1 MLYSGREHIWES
13 LDSMELSESVLLN
26 DIFVPEGQIKEIL
39 RPETSDYSSWS
50 HEHLKTKAWI
60 PQLTSQTH

>member
-1 MLYSGREHIWES
+1 
-13 LDSMELSESVLLN
+13 MELSESVLLN

-50 HEHLKTKAWI
+50 HEYLKTEAWI
-60 PQLTSQTH
+60 PQLMSQIH